1 MKIELE
7 QNSSVL
13 IIKEKLFVTP
23 DIDILEEYVIKNE
36 PKIKIQKQ
44 KKTRYYPNPNPNPT
58 NTLQVVMETD
68 EELFNNLFDVN
79 QIYRIN
85 RYKKYTMFCIFL
97 GIYALM
103 GYMYYKYI
111 YIH

>member
-23 DIDILEEYVIKNE
+23 DVDILEEYVIKNE
-36 PKIKIQKQ
+36 PKIKIQK
-44 KKTRYYPNPNPNPT
+44 KTRYYPNNS
-58 NTLQVVMETD
+58 LQVVMETD
-68 EELFNNLFDVN
+68 EELFNNLFDIN

-85 RYKKYTMFCIFL
+85 RYKKYTIFCIFL

-103 GYMYYKYI
+103 GYMYYEFI
-111 YIH
+111 YTH

>member
-1 MKIELE
+1 MNTELE

-23 DIDILEEYVIKNE
+23 DVDILEEYVIKNE
-36 PKIKIQKQ
+36 PKIKIQK
-44 KKTRYYPNPNPNPT
+44 KTRYYPNNS
-58 NTLQVVMETD
+58 LQVVMETD
-68 EELFNNLFDVN
+68 EELFNNLFDIN

-85 RYKKYTMFCIFL
+85 RYKKYTIFCIFL

-103 GYMYYKYI
+103 GYMYYEFI
-111 YIH
+111 YTH